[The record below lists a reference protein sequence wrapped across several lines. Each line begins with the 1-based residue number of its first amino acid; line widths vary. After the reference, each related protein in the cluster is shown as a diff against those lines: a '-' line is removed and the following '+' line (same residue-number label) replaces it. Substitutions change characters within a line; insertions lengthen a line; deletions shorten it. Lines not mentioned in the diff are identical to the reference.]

1 MKRGRRGGLQCQAR
15 ANLRLGSET
24 DREAMEVSTSGKFS
38 CQQYSW
44 RKRAG
49 SAAAV
54 ALAGR
59 RSAEHAPERARS
71 PRPGSMASTREGK
84 PSKESGNERWRSA
97 TRAAQPITPAQE
109 GGRDALDVDYQLL
122 RAFSR
127 TARRL
132 TGWRAGEGLMATCTS
147 RTLGSQ
153 SYVCVPSIWNLS
165 RSDGLG
171 MKDVLS
177 LLQDMCTLKSPRR
190 GWA

>member
-1 MKRGRRGGLQCQAR
+1 MLLSRKGEAMVLQDARSEAREARRTPMSSASKPQAWKD
-15 ANLRLGSET
+15 T

-84 PSKESGNERWRSA
+84 PSKESGNKRWRSA
-97 TRAAQPITPAQE
+97 TRAAQPITPAQK

-147 RTLGSQ
+147 RTFGEPEL
-153 SYVCVPSIWNLS
+153 CL
-165 RSDGLG
+165 
-171 MKDVLS
+171 
-177 LLQDMCTLKSPRR
+177 
-190 GWA
+190 